1 MSEESAEKISGK
13 GTLGLVIF
21 GPILGLLYVCLLPLI
36 ALMTLMLA
44 LPELASAKKTD
55 ILENS
60 SACMSCHSSQEFTK
74 TFRNKEKMSVF
85 VSAKDFKSS
94 VHRFLSCSDCHMNI
108 SLESHPGS
116 AAAYESKDAFAIK
129 AALACRNCHSDAQLK
144 AKPNHGFI
152 ANKTNAPPCTS
163 CHGAHTVKRISEWK
177 PALSSN
183 NQYCLTCHSQKI
195 SKKQKNG
202 EILSLS
208 IDPSML
214 AASVHNKHNCSDCH
228 TEYSKTSHPVKQFDS
243 NRQHSVAVSAA
254 CNKCHADKYKA
265 VSESIHYKLI
275 SEGNLKAPVCTDCH
289 GFHAVGP
296 KSTYETMSGVPC
308 KKCHDDIFKIYSKS
322 VHGVAKAKGQH
333 NAPLCSSCHFA
344 HDVKVSA
351 MTEKVKGACLGCH
364 KDAEAKHTKWLPNAS
379 LHLSAISCAACHSP
393 GSGKGIYLKLYDQE
407 TGKAFTE
414 EQMVKILGTTGEGL
428 SQKIDPHGDGI
439 ESDELWRLVSRMNEK
454 GTNAKVTFIGKMDV
468 SNVSEAHQL
477 SYKKNAVKECENCH
491 SQESDFFKNVTVAV
505 VKADGRL
512 IRHKAKSEVLGSMF
526 SLLTLK
532 QFYVLGSTRL
542 KGLDWLGI
550 VMVFGGIA
558 VPIAHITLRILT
570 SPIREAKRMNGARKE
585 GKR

>member
-21 GPILGLLYVCLLPLI
+21 GPILGLLYVSLLPLI

-85 VSAKDFKSS
+85 VNAKDFKSS

-116 AAAYESKDAFAIK
+116 AAAYESKDAFAVK

-177 PALSSN
+177 PALGSN

-195 SKKQKNG
+195 SKQLKNG
-202 EILSLS
+202 DMLSLS
-208 IDPSML
+208 IDPSLL

-265 VSESIHYKLI
+265 VSESIHYKMI

-296 KSTYETMSGVPC
+296 KSTY
-308 KKCHDDIFKIYSKS
+308 
-322 VHGVAKAKGQH
+322 
-333 NAPLCSSCHFA
+333 
-344 HDVKVSA
+344 
-351 MTEKVKGACLGCH
+351 
-364 KDAEAKHTKWLPNAS
+364 
-379 LHLSAISCAACHSP
+379 
-393 GSGKGIYLKLYDQE
+393 
-407 TGKAFTE
+407 
-414 EQMVKILGTTGEGL
+414 
-428 SQKIDPHGDGI
+428 
-439 ESDELWRLVSRMNEK
+439 
-454 GTNAKVTFIGKMDV
+454 
-468 SNVSEAHQL
+468 
-477 SYKKNAVKECENCH
+477 
-491 SQESDFFKNVTVAV
+491 
-505 VKADGRL
+505 
-512 IRHKAKSEVLGSMF
+512 
-526 SLLTLK
+526 
-532 QFYVLGSTRL
+532 
-542 KGLDWLGI
+542 
-550 VMVFGGIA
+550 
-558 VPIAHITLRILT
+558 
-570 SPIREAKRMNGARKE
+570 
-585 GKR
+585 